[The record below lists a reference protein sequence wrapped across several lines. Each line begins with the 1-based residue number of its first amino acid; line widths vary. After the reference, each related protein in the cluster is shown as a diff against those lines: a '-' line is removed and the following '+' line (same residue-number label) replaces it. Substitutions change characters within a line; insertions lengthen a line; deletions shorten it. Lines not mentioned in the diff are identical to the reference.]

1 MEQFNQLERREDI
14 FDRIMHLPGLRTFEN
29 FYRAHKEVLLYLF
42 FGGVSLVLNLA
53 MFAFFEYVVGLNQLV
68 NNIICWVT
76 SVLMQFFTNR
86 IWVFQGRTDGAV
98 DFLKQMATFFG
109 GRVFTLAVE
118 EVLLLVFIFGLH
130 FNSMAVKS
138 TAQIVVIV
146 LNYVISKFWV
156 FKK

>member
-118 EVLLLVFIFGLH
+118 EVLLLVFIIGLH
-130 FNSMAVKS
+130 FDSMAVKS